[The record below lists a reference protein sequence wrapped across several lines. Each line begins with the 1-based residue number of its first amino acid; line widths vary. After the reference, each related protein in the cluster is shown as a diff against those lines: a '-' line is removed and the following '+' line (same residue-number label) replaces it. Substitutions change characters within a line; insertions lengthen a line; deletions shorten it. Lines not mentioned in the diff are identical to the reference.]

1 MLYLSFIHLVTSP
14 ILLNYE
20 IHDLSTDGQCALNV
34 SCTVRDRTVATGCV
48 FVYDNAGDGTLDTGI
63 LINLPMNSNAGEN
76 HIIIN
81 CNLNQL
87 NFTVRAVAGTTFS
100 TAMPLGCPVSDPPFN
115 LVTSRGKQQTPLLL
129 RHKTCRCDPAIT
141 IGVHSRIQYYNHLN
155 LKTCMKLSL

>member
-20 IHDLSTDGQCALNV
+20 IHDLSTDGQCELNV

-48 FVYDNAGDGTLDTGI
+48 FVYDSTGDGTLDTRI
-63 LINLPMNSNAGEN
+63 LINLPMNSNTGEN
-76 HIIIN
+76 HITIN
-81 CNLNQL
+81 CNLDIL
-87 NFTVRAVAGTTFS
+87 NFQISGTTLP
-100 TAMPLGCPVSDPPFN
+100 TAMPLDCPVSDPPFN

-155 LKTCMKLSL
+155 LKTSL

>member
-20 IHDLSTDGQCALNV
+20 IHDLSTDGQCELNV

-48 FVYDNAGDGTLDTGI
+48 FVYDSTGDGTLDTRI
-63 LINLPMNSNAGEN
+63 LINLPMNSNTGEN
-76 HIIIN
+76 HTIIN
-81 CNLNQL
+81 CNLDIL
-87 NFTVRAVAGTTFS
+87 NFQIRPVAGTTLT
-100 TAMPLGCPVSDPPFN
+100 TAKPLGCPVSASPFN

-141 IGVHSRIQYYNHLN
+141 IGVHSRIQY
-155 LKTCMKLSL
+155 